1 MDVTLFVYDLSR
13 GMARQMSAS
22 LLGFQ
27 IDAIYHTS
35 IKLNGLEYVYDGN
48 VVAIRPGFSHLGQP
62 EQQLHLGTTDLPMDV
77 IEEYL
82 DSLREIYTVE
92 AYDLWKHNCNNFSN
106 DFAMFLLGKGIP
118 EHIVN
123 LPQTVLDS
131 PFGQMLMPMLNQQ
144 INSNRRQGG
153 ILGIQ
158 QQTPGSSVKP
168 KSQLHQ
174 HLGKVHNVSSLAELD
189 QLLEKHQHSCA
200 VIFFTSAT
208 CPPCKLVY
216 PLYDELAAEIGD
228 KGVLIKADISQA
240 FDIGSRYSVRA
251 TPTFITFLKGKQENQ
266 WSGAD
271 PATLRGNIQLLVQ
284 MAWPRHRHESLNL
297 PTISNPNAK
306 PVLYTRLPPLAKL
319 LAKLP
324 PDASS
329 NPAVQDM
336 RRFLETRA
344 SQGPAEATL
353 PNIPAFLSFVGNSLS
368 SIQPDKLFPLIDLL
382 RCALVDPRVSSVLAE
397 DDPNHKTVLDILQV
411 VNTSVEKGSCP
422 YPLRLVTVQMACNLF
437 SSHLYEE
444 VILSHQDL
452 RHAITES
459 TTACF
464 RESETATLR
473 VSSAGLLYNLV
484 LANSKRRRAGP
495 GDVLPGEEQA
505 ALAGS
510 VLEAIGEEK
519 ESAEALEGMLNALGL
534 LVYLVPQGEGE
545 EMGELEQLL
554 VIMEADGVVMGKVDG
569 FGGLKGLIGEVG
581 GELLGK
587 GLRKA

>member
-13 GMARQMSAS
+13 GLARQMSTG

-48 VVAIRPGFSHLGQP
+48 VVAIRPGSSHLGQP
-62 EQQLHLGTTDLPMDV
+62 EQQLHLGTTDLPMEV

-82 DSLREIYTVE
+82 DSLREIYTVQ

-158 QQTPGSSVKP
+158 QSTPGSSVKP

-174 HLGKVHNVSSLAELD
+174 HTGKVHNVATLAELD
-189 QLLEKHQHSCA
+189 QLLARHQHSCA
-200 VIFFTSAT
+200 AVFFTSAT

-216 PLYDELAAEIGD
+216 PLYDELAAEVGD
-228 KGVLIKADISQA
+228 KGVLIKVDISQA

-266 WSGAD
+266 WTGAD
-271 PATLRGNIQLLVQ
+271 PATLRGNVQLLVQ
-284 MAWPRHRHESLNL
+284 MAWPRHRHESLDL
-297 PTISNPNAK
+297 PTISNRNAK

-324 PDASS
+324 AETSS
-329 NPAVQDM
+329 NPSVRDM
-336 RRFLETRA
+336 KRFLETRA
-344 SQGPAEATL
+344 AEGPAEATL
-353 PNIPAFLSFVGNSLS
+353 PNIPGFLSFINDSLAK
-368 SIQPDKLFPLIDLL
+368 IEADKLFPLIDLL

-397 DDPNHKTVLDILQV
+397 EQDCKTVLSILRL
-411 VNTSVEKGSCP
+411 VNNAVESCSCP
-422 YPLRLVTVQMACNLF
+422 YPLRLVTVQMSCNLF
-437 SSHLYEE
+437 SSHLHEDA
-444 VILSHQDL
+444 ILSHQAL
-452 RHAITES
+452 RHAITEL

-473 VSSAGLLYNLV
+473 VSSAGLLYNLA
-484 LANSKRRRAGP
+484 LANSKKRRAGP
-495 GDVLPGEEQA
+495 GDALPGEEQA

-510 VLEAIGEEK
+510 VLEAIGGER

-534 LVYLVPQGEGE
+534 LVYLLPQEGE
-545 EMGELEQLL
+545 EMGEMEQLL
-554 VIMEADGVVMGKVDG
+554 VIMEAGDVVKGKGMVEG
-569 FGGLKGLIGEVG
+569 FGRLKGLVGEV